1 VNSKSKARSILPD
14 PDLITMGG
22 TGVTSDM
29 DKANMF
35 NDFSVAF
42 SLRKI

>member
-1 VNSKSKARSILPD
+1 VNTSKSKARSTLPD
-14 PDLITMGG
+14 QITMGG
-22 TGVTSDM
+22 TGVTNDM